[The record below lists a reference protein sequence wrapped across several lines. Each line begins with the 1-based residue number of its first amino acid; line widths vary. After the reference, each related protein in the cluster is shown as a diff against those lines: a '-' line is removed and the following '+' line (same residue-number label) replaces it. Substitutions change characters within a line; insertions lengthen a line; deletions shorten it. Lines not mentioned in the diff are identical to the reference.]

1 MIAVEKKERGSVLKG
16 DEPDSEKEEE
26 CSLSATTITAYC
38 MKIWMGGIFAF

>member
-16 DEPDSEKEEE
+16 DEEE

-38 MKIWMGGIFAF
+38 MKIWMGGGFAF

>member
-16 DEPDSEKEEE
+16 DEPEKDEE

-38 MKIWMGGIFAF
+38 MQIWMGGSFAF